1 MPWSG
6 PEPAMWKGVYGTIE
20 GMGKRAPGRAAFF
33 DLDRTLLGDSSG
45 LLIMDA
51 MKERGLI
58 SDREQAL
65 ADVGRR
71 FYRLIGETWIGMQ
84 LTKRSLSRVAGW
96 SRQDLREA
104 AARSIEKLDA
114 AVYAEA
120 RMLISRHKAQGHLVC
135 IATSTGRDIVEPLAD
150 RLGVDRLIATEYEE
164 EAGLFTGKLIGKW
177 LWGPDK
183 AEAVRAFCEREG
195 IDLEESYAYSDSY
208 YDRPLLEMVGYPR
221 VVNPDVL
228 LRAYAVR
235 RGWPVLGFH
244 NRTGPPKVGL
254 EPFDLLRPLGHP
266 LLSPVNLVVEGV
278 QLIPR
283 EGPVILA
290 ANHRSYLDP
299 VVLTAVAFRR
309 GRKPRYLGKKELFDI
324 PVAGHLMRAL
334 GQIRVDRGTGDSTS
348 LRLAIEAL
356 ERAEAVA
363 VFPQG
368 TIPRGVEFFS
378 PQLSG
383 RTGVARLAL
392 ATEAPVVPVGLWDT
406 EKIWPR
412 NSRMPKIGELLARK
426 PVYAK
431 VGEPM
436 HLKLS
441 PGQEPGSAV
450 YHELTQ
456 HVLDR
461 IVQLL
466 PPEVRNPPPP
476 TAEQVRL
483 ATPPDG
489 GEAGDQGSASNTRSG

>member
-1 MPWSG
+1 MT
-6 PEPAMWKGVYGTIE
+6 K
-20 GMGKRAPGRAAFF
+20 RAAFF

-58 SDREQAL
+58 SDREQAI

-84 LTKRSLSRVAGW
+84 LTRRSLSRVAGW

-104 AARSIEKLDA
+104 AARSVEKLDA
-114 AVYAEA
+114 AVYEEA
-120 RMLISRHKAQGHLVC
+120 RTLITRHKEQGHLVC

-164 EAGLFTGKLIGKW
+164 EEGLFTGNLIGKW

-183 AEAVRAFCEREG
+183 ADAVRAFCEREG
-195 IDLEESYAYSDSY
+195 IDLDESYAYSDSY

-235 RGWPVLGFH
+235 KGWPVLGFR
-244 NRTGPPKVGL
+244 NRSGPPKVAL

-309 GRKPRYLGKKELFDI
+309 GRKPRYLGKKEVFDA
-324 PVAGHLMRAL
+324 PVAGQLMRAL
-334 GQIRVDRGTGDSTS
+334 GQIRVDRGTGDVSP
-348 LRLAIEAL
+348 LKAAVEAL
-356 ERAEAVA
+356 ASGEAIG

-368 TIPRGVEFFS
+368 TIPRGLALYE
-378 PQLSG
+378 PGLRG

-392 ATEAPVVPVGLWDT
+392 ASQAPVVPIALWGT

-412 NSRMPKIGELLARK
+412 NSRLPKVGELLSRK

-436 HLKLS
+436 YLKL
-441 PGQEPGSAV
+441 PAGTKEGSVA

-456 HVLDR
+456 QVMDR
-461 IVQLL
+461 IAQLL
-466 PPEVRNPPPP
+466 PEEVRNPPPP
-476 TAEQVRL
+476 TAEQIRL
-483 ATPPDG
+483 ATPPN
-489 GEAGDQGSASNTRSG
+489 GETPDEKG

>member
-1 MPWSG
+1 M
-6 PEPAMWKGVYGTIE
+6 AK
-20 GMGKRAPGRAAFF
+20 RAAFF

-58 SDREQAL
+58 SDREQAV

-71 FYRLIGETWIGMQ
+71 FYRLVGETWIGMQ
-84 LTKRSLSRVAGW
+84 LTRRSLSRVAGW

-104 AARSIEKLDA
+104 AERSVDKLDA
-114 AVYAEA
+114 AVYEEA
-120 RMLISRHKAQGHLVC
+120 RTLIDRHKSQGHLVC

-164 EAGLFTGKLIGKW
+164 EEGLFTGNLIGKW

-183 AEAVRAFCEREG
+183 AEAVRAFCEQEG
-195 IDLEESYAYSDSY
+195 IDLDESYAYTDSY

-221 VVNPDVL
+221 VVNPDFL
-228 LRAYAVR
+228 LRAFAVR
-235 RGWPVLGFH
+235 KGWPVLGFK
-244 NRTGPPKVGL
+244 NRSGLPKVAL
-254 EPFDLLRPLGHP
+254 EPYDLLRPLGHP

-278 QLIPR
+278 PLIPR
-283 EGPVILA
+283 NGAVILA

-309 GRKPRYLGKKELFDI
+309 GRKPRYLGKKEVFDV
-324 PVAGHLMRAL
+324 PVAGQLMRAL
-334 GQIRVDRGTGDSTS
+334 GQIRVDRGTGDAAP
-348 LRLAIEAL
+348 LKQAVEAL
-356 ERAEAVA
+356 ERGEAIG

-368 TIPRGVEFFS
+368 TIPRGEAFYEPV
-378 PQLSG
+378 LRG

-392 ATEAPVVPVGLWDT
+392 ATDAPVVPVALWGT

-412 NSRMPKIGELLARK
+412 NSRLPKIGELVARK

-436 HLKLS
+436 YLKLP
-441 PGQEPGSAV
+441 PGTTPGSAA
-450 YHELTQ
+450 YHDLTQ
-456 HVLDR
+456 QVMER

-466 PPEVRNPPPP
+466 PEHVRNPAAPTSEQIEAATPP
-476 TAEQVRL
+476 TAED
-483 ATPPDG
+483 A
-489 GEAGDQGSASNTRSG
+489 